1 MYVWMKVSDDKYEL
15 PEAIADTLPEMAAM
29 CGTTAA
35 NIRKQNAYRKKHG
48 LHPLYVR
55 VDIGILED

>member
-15 PEAIADTLPEMAAM
+15 PEVIADSSKELAAK
-29 CGTTAA
+29 CGIATNTIFTT
-35 NIRKQNAYRKKHG
+35 NQYRKSKG

-55 VDIGILED
+55 VDIGEVEE